1 MASHGA
7 MKESAASEPARPRI
21 PKKELQHIQMKQA
34 ENGGVI
40 AEHHF
45 TSYEHKPE
53 PHVFGEGDGKGLAAH
68 IEEHLGI
75 KMPGRAKGTV
85 AAPGDGEARE
95 AD

>member
-7 MKESAASEPARPRI
+7 QKEMATSEPARPRV
-21 PKKELQHIQMKQA
+21 PKKELDRIELKEA

-53 PHVFGEGDGKGLAAH
+53 PHVFGDGDGHKLAAH
-68 IEEHLGI
+68 IEQHLGI
-75 KMPGRAKGTV
+75 KMPGRAKSGTAEMGKV
-85 AAPGDGEARE
+85 EE
-95 AD
+95 E